1 MLSLGVFTVSQLE
14 FRACRGGVGSQGI
27 GNREQGIDSRRSC
40 DILFLSEK
48 QLSVVS
54 GQLSEKARVGQ
65 ESVN

>member
-14 FRACRGGVGSQGI
+14 FRACRGVGSQGI